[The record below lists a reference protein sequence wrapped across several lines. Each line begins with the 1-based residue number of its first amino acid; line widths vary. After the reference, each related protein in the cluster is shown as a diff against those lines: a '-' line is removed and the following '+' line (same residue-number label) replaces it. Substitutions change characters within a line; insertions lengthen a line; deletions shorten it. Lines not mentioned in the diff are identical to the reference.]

1 LGSNECFAIQ
11 PALIEET
18 AVIDTLTTKGRI
30 VSALLRLAA
39 ERPWTHISMLDIADA
54 AGMSLVDLRKE
65 FERKSQMLSSLGYM
79 IDEQV
84 LRKAPRPA
92 PGQSPRDAV
101 FDVVMSRFDAMLPYR
116 AALKSASEGGALDGS
131 LLKSL
136 LRSQTAMLQASG
148 IDTEGPGGGLR
159 VAGLAGVFTRVFH
172 TWLDDTDP
180 GMARTMAALDRQL
193 RSGERTL
200 QMVDGACDSLKRF
213 TDIFKPGSRPTSTGT
228 PPVPPAPV

>member
-1 LGSNECFAIQ
+1 M
-11 PALIEET
+11 
-18 AVIDTLTTKGRI
+18 IDTSTAKGRI

-39 ERPWTHISMLDIADA
+39 ERPWHQISMLDIADA
-54 AGMSLVDLRKE
+54 SGNSLVDLRKE
-65 FERKSQMLSSLGYM
+65 FERKSQMLSSFGHM

-92 PGQSPRDAV
+92 VGQSPRDAV
-101 FDVVMSRFDAMLPYR
+101 FDVVMSRFDALLPYR
-116 AALKSASEGGALDGS
+116 AALKSASQGGALDGS
-131 LLKSL
+131 LVKSL

-148 IDTEGPGGGLR
+148 IDTEGPGGKVR
-159 VAGLAGVFTRVFH
+159 VVGLASVFARVFQ

-200 QMVDGACDSLKRF
+200 QMVDGVCDTLKRF
-213 TDIFKPGSRPTSTGT
+213 GDIFKPGTRTSTSDA
-228 PPVPPAPV
+228 PPAPHMPL